1 MICVGGA
8 VPHSYLLM
16 VFLGQLELC
25 PLAFQRLGGQGPS
38 CTRLSLRVDLEALQS
53 RPALSAGSRLLLMTL
68 QLCTCVP
75 HLHPQPIFL
84 VFVK

>member
-8 VPHSYLLM
+8 VPHSYLFV

-25 PLAFQRLGGQGPS
+25 PLAFQGAWCSEP
-38 CTRLSLRVDLEALQS
+38 SLRSLLAACRIEGITWLDLQCGEWAADACSCAPRSHLQ
-53 RPALSAGSRLLLMTL
+53 
-68 QLCTCVP
+68 
-75 HLHPQPIFL
+75 PQPIFP